1 MLSLFFFNFLGAM
14 VVIQIEVDKAAA
26 VARWVRSTEARLSW
40 SFSSATKFW
49 ELKSLA
55 MESHFRPGMIS
66 GKNSTST
73 GRPFWSSGVEGLVRL
88 EASGSVPVSSH
99 GCSELISDLH
109 RGEEKGLDCFL
120 RFFSRVFSTN
130 ARDPYVISEFYGILC
145 NSSVLPLLRGC
156 SDVQKKTA

>member
-1 MLSLFFFNFLGAM
+1 M
-14 VVIQIEVDKAAA
+14 VVIQIEADTTDV
-26 VARWVRSTEARLSW
+26 VTRWVRSYGAISFW
-40 SFSSATKFW
+40 SLFSATKFW
-49 ELKSLA
+49 KMKSLA
-55 MESHFRPGMIS
+55 TKSHIRPDMIS
-66 GKNSTST
+66 AKISTST

-88 EASGSVPVSSH
+88 ETSGSVPVSSH